1 MNVRDWDKIA
11 NRYEQEIIT
20 PFQEGVVNPLFDAIL
35 ALPDKQTLTAADL
48 GCGTGPLLPFLSEHF
63 KQVTAIDFSPRMIEN
78 AKKRAHAKNISFHR
92 SSLTDLSRFYDQF
105 DVAVA
110 VNSILFPS
118 SRSIDSILS
127 EIHRT
132 LTPEGT
138 LMAIFP
144 SMEVILYQGA
154 LIFDREIEKIGDEE
168 KALWTTKR
176 ILERRKF
183 DFISGIYDDNG
194 LRQKFFYE
202 FEIKHRL
209 KKSGFKNIRIKKV
222 LYPWDGRMG
231 SFERFYD
238 QPRLWDWFITAKPA
252 PANRTHSE

>member
-1 MNVRDWDKIA
+1 MDVKDWDKIA
-11 NRYEQEIIT
+11 DRYEQEIIS
-20 PFQEGVVNPLFDAIL
+20 PFQEGVVNPLFDEIL
-35 ALPDKQTLTAADL
+35 SLPNKQEKTAADL
-48 GCGTGPLLPFLSEHF
+48 GCGTGPLLPFLSDHF
-63 KQVTAIDFSPRMIEN
+63 KQVTAVDFSPRMIRT
-78 AKKRAHAKNISFHR
+78 AKRRVHAQNISFCR
-92 SSLTDLSRFYDQF
+92 SSLTDLSRFYNQF

-118 SRSIDSILS
+118 SRSVDTILS

-132 LTPEGT
+132 LTPDGS

-168 KALWTTKR
+168 KALWATKR

-183 DFISGIYDDNG
+183 DFISGIYDDDG
-194 LRQKFFYE
+194 QRQKFFYA

-209 KKSGFKNIRIKKV
+209 KKAGFKNIRIKKV
-222 LYPWDGRMG
+222 LYPWDGQIG
-231 SFERFYD
+231 SFEPFDD
-238 QPRLWDWFITAKPA
+238 QPRLWDWFITAKP
-252 PANRTHSE
+252 HK

>member
-1 MNVRDWDKIA
+1 MDVKDWDKIA
-11 NRYEQEIIT
+11 DRYEQEIIT
-20 PFQEGVVNPLFDAIL
+20 PFQEGVVNPLFETIL
-35 ALPDKQTLTAADL
+35 SLPNRRKQTAADL
-48 GCGTGPLLPFLSEHF
+48 GCGTGPLLPFLSSHF
-63 KQVTAIDFSPRMIEN
+63 KRVVAIDFSPRMIET
-78 AKKRAHAKNISFHR
+78 AKRRADAENISFHR
-92 SSLTDLSRFYDQF
+92 ASLTDLSEFYDRF

-118 SRSIDSILS
+118 SRSIDMILS
-127 EIHRT
+127 EIHQT
-132 LTPEGT
+132 LTRNGT

-154 LIFDREIEKIGDEE
+154 LIFDREIEKIGDEQ
-168 KALWTTKR
+168 KAIWMTKR

-222 LYPWDGRMG
+222 LYPWNGRMG
-231 SFERFYD
+231 SFERFD
-238 QPRLWDWFITAKPA
+238 GQPRLWDWFITAKPSQ
-252 PANRTHSE
+252 ANHAN

>member
-1 MNVRDWDKIA
+1 MDVKDWDKIA
-11 NRYEQEIIT
+11 GRYEQEIIT
-20 PFQEGVVNPLFDAIL
+20 PFQKGVVNPLFDEIL
-35 ALPDKQTLTAADL
+35 ALSNKEKQTVADL

-78 AKKRAHAKNISFHR
+78 AKKRAPAKNISFCR

-118 SRSIDSILS
+118 SRSVDTILS

-168 KALWTTKR
+168 KALWATKR

-183 DFISGIYDDNG
+183 DFISGIYDDHG
-194 LRQKFFYE
+194 LRQKFFYA

-209 KKSGFKNIRIKKV
+209 KKSGFKSIRIKKV
-222 LYPWDGRMG
+222 LYPWDGQIG
-231 SFERFYD
+231 SFEQFDD
-238 QPRLWDWFITAKPA
+238 QPRLWDWFITAKP
-252 PANRTHSE
+252 HK